1 MRKHK
6 YIWKAEQVLCILLPS
21 KTVQRIRSK
30 NKLPRSIYIRGYSPL
45 CSYLK
50 TKESYDRWVTRRLW
64 GFRYQISKVT
74 YLKMS
79 IAHIGDFDIK
89 YLKQNISRCRSK
101 ISQDVGRKY
110 QEASEEHR
118 DTVYWKKN
126 SPGKR
131 CQRIRICLTGRVE
144 TSFSPIRLWDIRIA
158 LCAPCHPGE
167 GSLHLAHADG
177 PPCVA

>member
-1 MRKHK
+1 ML
-6 YIWKAEQVLCILLPS
+6 YILLPS

-50 TKESYDRWVTRRLW
+50 TKESYDRWGTRRLW
-64 GFRYQISKVT
+64 GFTQQISE
-74 YLKMS
+74 
-79 IAHIGDFDIK
+79 AK
-89 YLKQNISRCRSK
+89 YLTMLVENFSRCRSK